1 MFVLFG
7 IERFLSAM
15 NSATVNN
22 PIIEQRRSIL
32 AEMRSALRTGQQR
45 LADWKTGELAVSA
58 VPGAGKSHSMA
69 VAAAITI
76 AREQLHQRRR
86 LIVVTLTRSAAANIK
101 SKIDRSLRELS
112 LPPVGYSVSTIHSLA
127 WSISNSYPNLSG
139 IDLQDRT
146 IITPQPNHKLVR
158 TTVER
163 WLPKNADRYR
173 QLLIG
178 QGFDGEETER
188 LRRQSA
194 IKSDLLP
201 ALTLVAVSE
210 AKSSGLSPADLWE
223 IADRDRDDYDILG
236 ICAGLY
242 GEYQTQMQELQYL
255 DHDEMIAGALRVLK
269 NDAARHWWQ
278 SQIHG
283 VFEDEAQDSSPL
295 QEKLLRILATDDSNT
310 NFIRVGDPNQSINSS
325 YTSADPSYFRKFC
338 DDCDQIFSLAR
349 MDAAGRSSREIFR
362 AANFVAH
369 WGNKYLDNSETT
381 ENPGTVFWEQDIQAV
396 GEQDPQPNPIKIAAG
411 VEIHRPQT
419 IFEAIDQIGQRLIEL
434 FAQEPDLSAA
444 VLVRDNRQ
452 GRFVRDKLGEI
463 LQYQE
468 GIKINL
474 AGVSDRT
481 SRIPGD
487 ILQTLQFITRPHSA
501 DNLKKVLDILLERKL
516 IAAQDT
522 NALSIAPERFLY
534 PQINDPPLVSVARKA
549 QEYCRSAIGARSRIP
564 HYQLIG
570 YLASWLEY
578 DDLELASADKLSE
591 YVAKQTFGK
600 DSIEEIILALQEIV
614 QSDKF
619 TNIDE
624 EADELYTAS
633 GQVTIATMHK
643 AKGLDW
649 DAVFLPFLHEDI
661 IPGSA
666 WVPKS
671 EQFLGDFNISEV
683 ARTKIRA
690 VAHGQPLPSN
700 EVAYDRAQFLKKAE
714 ALRLLYV
721 AMTRAKRLLWMSAE
735 REAPFSWSNFDYQ
748 KSGVKLSS
756 KYPCPAIPALEKFL
770 RNQQTED

>member
-1 MFVLFG
+1 
-7 IERFLSAM
+7 M
-15 NSATVNN
+15 NSATALS
-22 PIIEQRRSIL
+22 PIIEQRNLIL
-32 AEMRSALRTGQQR
+32 AEMRSSLRAGQQR
-45 LADWKTGELAVSA
+45 LADWKAGELAVSA

-69 VAAAITI
+69 VAAALTI

-101 SKIDRSLRELS
+101 HKIDRSLRELS

-127 WSISNSYPNLSG
+127 WSIANSYPELSG
-139 IDLQDRT
+139 IDLSDRT
-146 IITPQPNHKLVR
+146 VIAPQPNHKLVR

-173 QLLIG
+173 TLLIG

-194 IKSDLLP
+194 LKSDLLP
-201 ALTLVAVSE
+201 NLTLVAVSE
-210 AKSSGLSPADLWE
+210 AKSSGLSPADLWA
-223 IADRDRDDYDILG
+223 ISDRDPDEYNLLG

-242 GEYQTQMQELQYL
+242 GEYQTQMQELQYI
-255 DHDEMIAGALRVLK
+255 DHDEMIAGALRVLH
-269 NDAARHWWQ
+269 NDGACRFWQ
-278 SQIHG
+278 SQIHA

-295 QEKLLRILATDDSNT
+295 QEKLLRILATNQDTT

-325 YTSADPSYFRKFC
+325 YTSADPTYFRQFC

-349 MDAAGRSSREIFR
+349 MDAAGRSSQEIFR
-362 AANFVAH
+362 AANFLAR
-369 WGNKYLDNSETT
+369 WGNRFLQMERLPEEPTDLQQETAAS
-381 ENPGTVFWEQDIQAV
+381 TVFWEQDIQAV
-396 GEQDPQPNPIKIAAG
+396 EVGDPQPNPVKIAAG
-411 VEIHRPQT
+411 IEIHRPQT
-419 IFEAIDQIGQRLIEL
+419 IWDSIDQIGQRLIEL
-434 FAQEPDLSAA
+434 FEKEADLSAA
-444 VLVRDNRQ
+444 ILVRDNRQ
-452 GRFVRDKLGEI
+452 GRFVRDKLSEI
-463 LQYQE
+463 LQHQDR
-468 GIKINL
+468 IKINM

-481 SRIPGD
+481 SRIPIN
-487 ILQTLQFITRPHSA
+487 ILQVLQFIARPHSS
-501 DNLKKVLDILLERKL
+501 DNLKKALDVLLERKL

-522 NALSIAPERFLY
+522 NALAVAPERFLY
-534 PQINDPPLVSVARKA
+534 PQINDAPIATVAEKA

-578 DDLELASADKLSE
+578 DDLELATADKLSE

-600 DSIEEIILALQEIV
+600 DSIEEIIQALQEIV
-614 QSDKF
+614 QSERF

-624 EADELYTAS
+624 EVDELYTAS

-649 DAVFLPFLHEDI
+649 DVVFLPFLHADI
-661 IPGSA
+661 IPGNA

-671 EQFLGDFNISEV
+671 EQFLGEYNVSEV

-690 VAHGQPLPSN
+690 VAHGLKLPSN
-700 EVAYDRAQFLKKAE
+700 ELAYDRAQFLKKAE
-714 ALRLLYV
+714 SLRLLYV
-721 AMTRAKRLLWMSAE
+721 AMTRAKRLLWMAAE
-735 REAPFSWSNFDYQ
+735 REAPYSWSNFDYQ
-748 KSGVKLSS
+748 KSGAKLTA

-770 RNQQTED
+770 KLDE

>member
-1 MFVLFG
+1 MD
-7 IERFLSAM
+7 A
-15 NSATVNN
+15 ATATN
-22 PIIEQRRSIL
+22 PTIAQRHSIL
-32 AEMRSALRTGQQR
+32 AEMRASLRAGQQR
-45 LADWKTGELAVSA
+45 LADWKAGELAVSA

-127 WSISNSYPNLSG
+127 WSIANSYPDLAG
-139 IDLQDRT
+139 IDLTDRT
-146 IITPQPNHKLVR
+146 VITPQPNHKLVR

-173 QLLIG
+173 RLLIG

-201 ALTLVAVSE
+201 NLTLVAVSE

-223 IADRDRDDYDILG
+223 IADRDRDDYDLLG

-242 GEYQTQMQELQYL
+242 GEYQAQMQELQYL
-255 DHDEMIAGALRVLK
+255 DHDEMIAGALRVLH
-269 NDAARHWWQ
+269 NDVACRWWQ
-278 SQIHG
+278 SQIHA

-295 QEKLLRILATDDSNT
+295 QERLLRILATDDSNSNI

-325 YTSADPSYFRKFC
+325 YTSADPTYFRKFC
-338 DDCDQIFSLAR
+338 DNCDEIFSLAR

-362 AANFVAH
+362 AANFVAR
-369 WGNKYLDNSETT
+369 WGNKYLDNSETAA
-381 ENPGTVFWEQDIQAV
+381 NPGTVFWEQDIQAV
-396 GEQDPQPNPIKIAAG
+396 GENDPQPNPMKIAAG

-419 IFEAIDQIGQRLIEL
+419 IFDAIDQIGRRLIEL
-434 FAQEPDLSAA
+434 FADEPDLSAA

-452 GRFVRDKLGEI
+452 GRFVRDKLSEI
-463 LQYQE
+463 LQHQE
-468 GIKINL
+468 QIKINL

-481 SRIPGD
+481 SRIPSD
-487 ILQTLQFITRPHSA
+487 ILQILQFITRPHSA
-501 DNLKKVLDILLERKL
+501 DNLKKALDILLERKL

-534 PQINDPPLVSVARKA
+534 PQINDPPLASVALKA
-549 QEYCRSAIGARSRIP
+549 QEYCRSAMGARSRIP

-578 DDLELASADKLSE
+578 DDLELASADKLAD

-600 DSIEEIILALQEIV
+600 DSLEEIILSLQEIV

-748 KSGVKLSS
+748 KSGVKLST

-770 RNQQTED
+770 REQH